1 MKKYIPKNIWSTL
14 TLILGFALIANW
26 QEDTVNLISGTM
38 ILSGA
43 IAYKLAKKRAT
54 LKEKS
59 YLSLFFE
66 ILFSLIFIIIFGL
79 LLLNPNVESIKL
91 LASRPLSLLIIP
103 LWIVIAFMFIK
114 KNNKVK

>member
-79 LLLNPNVESIKL
+79 LLLNPNVESMKL
-91 LASRPLSLLIIP
+91 LTSRPLSLLIIP